1 MSSVQGLN
9 VVIDLS
15 HFNTVTSFP
24 DVKAGGV
31 VGVIHKATQSTG
43 WMDPTYDSR
52 KQQALDAGL
61 WWGAYHFG
69 TNEDGAAQAQYFLSK
84 VNPGP
89 QDLLALD
96 FEENPSSQMTIAQA
110 EQFVTEIFNKTGRY
124 PGFYSD
130 ALAGN
135 MLGGS
140 VNSVLANCWFWRAE
154 YSGSSPSVP
163 PTWSN
168 WTMWQ
173 YTSSGSASGISGECD
188 RDTFNGDMDGLSRLW
203 GYTQST

>member
-1 MSSVQGLN
+1 MTNVQGLN

-15 HFNTVTSFP
+15 HFNTVVGFP
-24 DVKAGGV
+24 EVKAGGI
-31 VGVIHKATQSTG
+31 VGVIHKATQGTG
-43 WMDPTYDSR
+43 WMDPTYASR
-52 KQQALDAGL
+52 KAQALAAGL

-69 TNEDGAAQAQYFLSK
+69 VNEDGAAQARYFLSK
-84 VNPGP
+84 VNPGS

-96 FEENPSSQMTIAQA
+96 FEENPSSQMSIDQA
-110 EQFVTEIFNKTGRY
+110 EQFVTEIFNQTGRY

-154 YSGSSPSVP
+154 YGGSAPSVP

-173 YTSSGSASGISGECD
+173 YTSSGSVSGIGGECD
-188 RDTFNGDMDGLSRLW
+188 RDTFNGTMDGLSRLW
-203 GYTQST
+203 GQAESI

>member
-9 VVIDLS
+9 VVIDIS
-15 HFNTVTSFP
+15 HYNQVTSFQQIQQ
-24 DVKAGGV
+24 DGIVGV
-31 VGVIHKATQSTG
+31 VHKATEGINWT
-43 WMDPTYDSR
+43 DPTYANR
-52 KQQALDAGL
+52 KPQALAAGL

-69 TNEDGAAQAQYFLSK
+69 VNEDGAAQAQYYLSI

-110 EQFVTEIFNKTGRY
+110 EQFVTEVFNQTGRY

-130 ALAGN
+130 ALAGR
-135 MLGGS
+135 MLGADQ
-140 VNSVLANCWFWRAE
+140 NSVLANCWFWRAE
-154 YSGSSPSVP
+154 YGGAPPSVP
-163 PTWSN
+163 PTWPT

-173 YTSSGSASGISGECD
+173 YTESGTVSGIAGGCD
-188 RDTFNGDMDGLSRLW
+188 RDTFNGGNASLSRLW
-203 GYTQST
+203 GQTVSS